1 MNPFTHYFNVLVKS
15 FLPLISLNIRM
26 NSINESNSTFA
37 SSSKSWRRV
46 LLIFRLSNQ
55 IVDLENQS
63 GETDGGDSTNDANK
77 LRRDMRKLKEYL
89 KTSVQVSLPKNLFD
103 RIQTR
108 FKL

>member
-1 MNPFTHYFNVLVKS
+1 
-15 FLPLISLNIRM
+15 
-26 NSINESNSTFA
+26 
-37 SSSKSWRRV
+37 

-89 KTSVQVSLPKNLFD
+89 KTSVQVSLPIN
-103 RIQTR
+103 R
-108 FKL
+108 F

>member
-1 MNPFTHYFNVLVKS
+1 
-15 FLPLISLNIRM
+15 
-26 NSINESNSTFA
+26 
-37 SSSKSWRRV
+37 